1 MSEAFSSIEDMI
13 DSPTSHEVDPLAPIR
28 DALTVLQAAWTGQ
41 DAAGTAPATVE
52 SLGRSRLVAANDALG
67 VLARAVN
74 GLQAATAAE
83 IARESRPELGPDA
96 LAKQQG
102 FRNPVTLIAAT
113 TGTTMGEASRLVKVG
128 QATAPRTSLTGEP
141 MPAKHPYVA
150 EGLKSASI
158 GTQAASLII
167 TMLDRA
173 ALRADLAALQKAERM
188 LVEQAAGLSLDLLK
202 KIIARAEA
210 YLDPDGIAPR
220 ERDARG
226 EGSLRMFE
234 RDGFLHMEVKC
245 DAASGAPLKLAIQA
259 IVSADYRNAFGRAA
273 GDGDS
278 VGSDRGGFGD
288 AGFGHGGRGF
298 GDAGAHGHDGGRGHG
313 HGGGDSPGP
322 LGADPDLRSHAQ
334 RQLDALLRLVAH
346 AVGCDNN
353 DLPLGGATV
362 VVRMTLDDL
371 QTGDGHALVDGIDTP
386 ISVAAAR
393 RLAAGGGVIPA
404 VFDSEGELLDW
415 GRKKR
420 FFTQAQRLALVE
432 RDGGCAGCGAP
443 PGMTRAHHLDWWARD
458 NGKTDLSRG
467 VLLCESCHHRVHDNG
482 WEIRIDGGTI
492 AAKVWFIPPP
502 HVDPHRTPRLGGRA
516 RYDYNAA

>member
-1 MSEAFSSIEDMI
+1 MI
-13 DSPTSHEVDPLAPIR
+13 DNPTSHEVDPLAPIR
-28 DALTVLQAAWTGQ
+28 DALSALQAAWTGQ
-41 DAAGTAPATVE
+41 DATGTAPATVE

-102 FRNPVTLIAAT
+102 FRNPVTLIAAS

-173 ALRADLAALQKAERM
+173 ALRADAGALQQAEKT

-202 KIIARAEA
+202 KVIARAEA

-226 EGSLRMFE
+226 DSGLKMWE
-234 RDGFLHMEVKC
+234 RDGMFHLELTC
-245 DAASGAPLKLAIQA
+245 DVPSGAPLKLAIEA
-259 IVSADYRNAFGRAA
+259 GVTADYRGAFGRGERA
-273 GDGDS
+273 GDD
-278 VGSDRGGFGD
+278 
-288 AGFGHGGRGF
+288 
-298 GDAGAHGHDGGRGHG
+298 
-313 HGGGDSPGP
+313 PGP
-322 LGADPDLRSHAQ
+322 LGSEPDLRSHPQ

-353 DLPLGGATV
+353 DLPLSGATV

-371 QTGDGHALVDGIDTP
+371 QTGDGPALIDGMDTP
-386 ISVAAAR
+386 ISIAAAR
-393 RLAAGGGVIPA
+393 RMAAGGGVIPA
-404 VFDSEGELLDW
+404 VFDSRGELLDW
-415 GRKKR
+415 GRQKR
-420 FFTQAQRLALVE
+420 FFTNAQRLALVE
-432 RDGGCAGCGAP
+432 RDGGCSGCGAP
-443 PGMTRAHHLDWWARD
+443 PGMTRAHHLDWWVRD
-458 NGKTDLSRG
+458 SGRTDLSKG
-467 VLLCESCHHRVHDNG
+467 VLLCESCHHRIHDNG

-492 AAKVWFIPPP
+492 AARVWFIPPP
-502 HVDPHRTPRLGGRA
+502 HVDPERTPRLGGRA
-516 RYDYNAA
+516 RYDYTAA